1 MIDLHMH
8 STASDGTDSPVEI
21 LEKVKEAG
29 IRIFSLT
36 DHDTAEGVKE
46 IMPLIP
52 DDITFIPGIEFTC
65 LTEAGKCHILGYGYD
80 LKNPAFNALIEEGN
94 SRRKNKLNKRI
105 RFLKEEFGIEFSDDE
120 IAELKTVKSAGKP
133 HIANL
138 LIRRGV
144 APDKKTAIR
153 DFIEPCKTGTD
164 RLDGTETVK
173 TILEAG
179 GVPVWAHPL
188 GGTGEDP
195 VLPDAFKEQLKVLK
209 KAGLMGLE
217 CYYSKYGAEEIGFI
231 QSYASAMNLLLSG
244 GSDYHGKNKTVK
256 LLELNKAGFPVD
268 RERLTVLK
276 ELLDR
281 G

>member
-8 STASDGTDSPVEI
+8 STASDGTDTPVEI
-21 LEKVKEAG
+21 LTKVKEAG
-29 IRIFSLT
+29 ITIFSLT

-52 DDITFIPGIEFTC
+52 DDVTFIPGIEFTC
-65 LTEAGKCHILGYGYD
+65 LTEAGKCHILGYGFD
-80 LKNPAFNALIEEGN
+80 MENPSFKALIEEGN
-94 SRRKNKLNKRI
+94 NRRKTKLDKRI
-105 RFLKEEFGIEFSDDE
+105 KFLKEEFGIEFTDE
-120 IAELKTVKSAGKP
+120 EMRELLSVKSAGKP

-138 LIRRGV
+138 LIRRGL
-144 APDKKTAIR
+144 APDKNSAVKKYI
-153 DFIEPCKTGTD
+153 DPCKTGTD

-231 QSYASAMNLLLSG
+231 QAYASAMNLLLSG

-256 LLELNKAGFPVD
+256 LLELNKAGFPVG
-268 RERLTVLK
+268 RERLTVLDK
-276 ELLDR
+276 LLQ
-281 G
+281 